1 MSVEREKYEQQKQ
14 TTRNWIEK
22 YVSLEKLV
30 EELREER
37 DEFKRNLKSV
47 KTQLREK
54 EEALLQTE
62 RTIVLLEGRIEQ
74 LQEAKQ
80 DYKSRYE
87 ELKQDYREHQRVIRE
102 TK

>member
-14 TTRNWIEK
+14 TTRTWIEK

-30 EELREER
+30 EQLNEER
-37 DEFKRNLKSV
+37 DEFRRDLKLA

-54 EEALLQTE
+54 DDALLQAE

-74 LQEAKQ
+74 LQEAKH

-87 ELKQDYREHQRVIRE
+87 ELKQDYREHQRLNRE

>member
-14 TTRNWIEK
+14 TTRSWIEK

-37 DEFKRNLKSV
+37 DEFKRALKSV